1 MQQHN
6 DSGFSSPE
14 RIIRFVATF
23 MLSAGAVMI
32 GSGSNRFG
40 TWEPWLLAIAGAA
53 LIMAVLYR
61 QPVGELRNKR
71 TNEPLFE
78 SATQRNVVFGAF
90 MVVTFVILLLVG
102 RLMAATM

>member
-1 MQQHN
+1 MQRDNHSPW
-6 DSGFSSPE
+6 SGPDH
-14 RIIRFVATF
+14 IIRFIGTF

-32 GSGSNRFG
+32 DTGSSRFG
-40 TWEPWLLAIAGAA
+40 TWQPWFLAIAGAA

-61 QPVGELRNKR
+61 QPISEIRNKR

-90 MVVTFVILLLVG
+90 LIVTFVILVLIG
-102 RLMAATM
+102 RLMAATI